1 VSATDGTST
10 ANVTVTWTA
19 VPGAAGHKV
28 FRATGTAAATLVAT
42 LGATAATYAD
52 TTAVAG
58 TVYTYTVKA
67 TTAAGESAVSAA
79 NTGWRNV
86 AAPAGLAATDG
97 TFADKVRVTWTAHAS
112 TLVTGYR
119 VLRRLPSESAFTMI
133 ATVAGRTTVTYNDTT
148 IPVAITG
155 TYAIQAVMAAG
166 ATASSATD
174 TGFRS
179 GTPSGAPP
187 AGGMPPP
194 GGEGGTASNEPPSTG
209 MTPPAGGAGDGSGS
223 GGGDAVDGVGEA
235 GGGVGAGGEPDSHP
249 DDDAANVACDELADR
264 IAALIAAARGE
275 DGSIEQGKLRDLLE
289 PAPQRIAG
297 QRPHSTMS
305 AACAILDG
313 DANLDGRI
321 DAADALLFAEAW
333 CTGDR
338 IIADVDRDGS
348 ITERDLDATLR
359 ALMRHGVGDAREH
372 QPEAR

>member
-1 VSATDGTST
+1 
-10 ANVTVTWTA
+10 
-19 VPGAAGHKV
+19 
-28 FRATGTAAATLVAT
+28 
-42 LGATAATYAD
+42 
-52 TTAVAG
+52 
-58 TVYTYTVKA
+58 VKA

-209 MTPPAGGAGDGSGS
+209 MTPPAGGAGDGSGT